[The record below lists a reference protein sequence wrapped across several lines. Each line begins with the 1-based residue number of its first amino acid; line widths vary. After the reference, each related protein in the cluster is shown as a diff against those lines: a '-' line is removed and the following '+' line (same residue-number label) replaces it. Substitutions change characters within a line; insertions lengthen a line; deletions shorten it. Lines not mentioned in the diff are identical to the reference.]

1 MNYTLSQIASATGG
15 TLYGA
20 ERHVSAVAT
29 DSRSPMSENSLF
41 VALTGDKRDGHD
53 YIDQMIERGCHAF
66 LVERLEERWVQSAA
80 SFILIN
86 NSLKA
91 LQTLAAHHRASFKG
105 RVVAITGSNG
115 KTVVKEWFAQLWDAS
130 NGALAK
136 SPRSYNSQLGV
147 ALSLLSIRGN
157 ERVAVIEAGI
167 SKRGE
172 MERLEAMI
180 RPDVGVLTN
189 VGEAHSENFGGS
201 KEEILK
207 EKLKLFENCPVVIRG
222 DLLEGDTIEKHNTK
236 IVSEIYRI
244 LKLTHLPIESLEPVA
259 LRLEVQ
265 QGVSGSEIINDSYNS
280 DLISIETAL
289 DFQQRTTNRVE
300 RILIVSDIEQSATKG
315 AELYGRVAE
324 LARNYKVAKVIGI
337 GAEIRAQRE
346 LFDGISSQFYGST
359 ADFLSS
365 IFMPDF
371 DGCSV
376 LLKGSRSFAFER
388 ISRALELRTHTT
400 TLEVNLSRLVENFT
414 KYRSMIAPR
423 VKTMAMLKASAY
435 GAGGVI
441 VAKKLIEAGVSYL
454 AVAFADEGVALRQ
467 GGIESPI
474 VVLNS
479 DPGSFAVMI
488 EHNLEPEIYSFDS
501 LAQYERAVRR
511 EGICAAPIHLKLD
524 TGMHRLGFLEHEL
537 GELCKTLKNSSL
549 LEVKSI
555 FSHLSSADDPAQD
568 DFTRGQITL
577 FEAMSQKIID
587 ELGLEN
593 CIRSLANSAG
603 TERFEAA
610 HFDMVRLGIG
620 LYTNVSTLKT
630 RVVQVKTVEKGES
643 VGYNRRS
650 ICERTTRL
658 AILPVGYADGMDRR
672 LSRGVGRVNIGGVLY
687 PTIGNICMDTTIVD
701 VTDTPN
707 AAEPVRSGDQAV
719 IFGPAHPTADEVAET
734 IGTISYEILTSISP
748 RIKRL
753 YVVD

>member
-1 MNYTLSQIASATGG
+1 MNYTLSQIASVTGG

-29 DSRSPMSENSLF
+29 DSRSPMAEQSLF

-53 YIDQMIERGCHAF
+53 YIDQMIERGCRAF
-66 LVERLEERWVQSAA
+66 LVERLEERWAQSAA
-80 SFILIN
+80 SFVLVN
-86 NSLKA
+86 NSLSA
-91 LQTLAAHHRASFKG
+91 LQTLAAHHRTAFKG

-115 KTVVKEWFAQLWDAS
+115 KTVVKEWFAQLWDVS

-147 ALSLLSIRGN
+147 ALSLLSIRGDEN
-157 ERVAVIEAGI
+157 VALIEAGI
-167 SKRGE
+167 SERGE

-207 EKLKLFENCPVVIRG
+207 EKLKLFKNCPVVIRG
-222 DLLEGDTIEKHNTK
+222 DLFENTTIEEHNAH
-236 IVSEIYRI
+236 IVKEIYRL
-244 LKLTHLPIESLEPVA
+244 LKVSHLPVESIEPVA

-280 DLISIETAL
+280 DLTSIATAL
-289 DFQQRTTNRVE
+289 DFQQRTTNRTE
-300 RILIVSDIEQSATKG
+300 RILIVSDIEQSAVKG

-324 LARNYKVAKVIGI
+324 LVHNYQIDKVIGI
-337 GAEIRAQRE
+337 GSEIRAHST
-346 LFDGISSQFYGST
+346 LFDGLHAQFYGST

-365 IFMPDF
+365 IFIPDF
-371 DGCSV
+371 EGCSV

-414 KYRSMIAPR
+414 KYRSMIAPG

-467 GGIESPI
+467 GGIGAPI

-479 DPGSFAVMI
+479 DPGSFSVMI

-511 EGICAAPIHLKLD
+511 EGISAAPIHLKLD

-537 GELCKTLKNSSL
+537 GELCKTLKNNNL

-568 DFTRGQITL
+568 DFTRGQIAL
-577 FEAMSQKIID
+577 FGAMSQKIID
-587 ELGLEN
+587 ELCLEN

-620 LYTNVSTLKT
+620 LYTDVSTLKT

-701 VTDTPN
+701 VTD
-707 AAEPVRSGDQAV
+707 AASEVSSGDEAV